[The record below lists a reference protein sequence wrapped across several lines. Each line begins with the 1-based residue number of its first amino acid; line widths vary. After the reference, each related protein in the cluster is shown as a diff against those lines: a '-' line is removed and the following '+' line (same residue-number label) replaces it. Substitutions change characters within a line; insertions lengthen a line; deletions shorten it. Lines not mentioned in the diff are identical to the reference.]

1 MWGFLIKTLY
11 TFFYNLLIVLIG
23 ESMIQWAFFKTARWV
38 TSKTPTKVDDEFIEK
53 LEDSYKRS
61 KGD

>member
-1 MWGFLIKTLY
+1 MWGFIARPVSM
-11 TFFYNLLIVLIG
+11 FFYNLMVALVG